1 MSTTSI
7 RRPPEPG
14 FGSSSSPLLS
24 ERYSPQVLPPL
35 LGTIDLTSLFLLNVY
50 WVTNVTPLVA
60 AGTATLTYS
69 TFCSVL
75 FFFTFLFMLAPI
87 AAFFPHECSIFNLSP
102 YNLGPLLAV

>member
-60 AGTATLTYS
+60 GGTASFTPWLIGGL
-69 TFCSVL
+69 L
-75 FFFTFLFMLAPI
+75 FFLPFLLVLAQLGTFFS
-87 AAFFPHECSIFNLSP
+87 HVRSIYHLTP
-102 YNLGPLLAV
+102 YTLWPTQD